1 MRTAKTFDCV
11 QMKWDI
17 QRKLREEEKGLSLD
31 ERHALMQSKIMAD
44 TILGPW
50 LQRVTKRKSAQT
62 ADACVAEAGA
72 VYGSRTK

>member
-1 MRTAKTFDCV
+1 MRTEKTFDCV

-31 ERHALMQSKIMAD
+31 ERHALMQRKILSD

-50 LQRVTKRKSAQT
+50 LQRITQRQSTQT
-62 ADACVAEAGA
+62 ADVRVAEAGG
-72 VYGSRTK
+72 VYGSQTK